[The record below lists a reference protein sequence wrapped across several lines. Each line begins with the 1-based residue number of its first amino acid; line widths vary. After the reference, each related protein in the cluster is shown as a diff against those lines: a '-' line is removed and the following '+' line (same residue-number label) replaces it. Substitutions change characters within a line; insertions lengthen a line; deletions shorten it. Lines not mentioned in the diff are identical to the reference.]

1 MLFNSM
7 ERSVCGFALFL
18 SSEAFSSFV
27 FPTWLASV
35 LDFFCAWRGFPTSS
49 ASVGMG
55 RSSGSG
61 DCEKAGPANAGP
73 RFALVVVFPLD
84 GVPLAP
90 AGLLAL
96 VPFPP
101 FFFRFGSALSLL
113 VSLPFSSFFVFVFPL
128 LLLQSISFPS
138 VDPFFGNVTSWV
150 LIVSNPGW
158 KNGTSSRPY
167 PSCFALGVLCC
178 SCTSRSTRSSSEAS
192 SVVTFIALHLPRVF
206 L

>member
-1 MLFNSM
+1 MRVLVSHWWWFFHLMAFRWHLQGCWLWS
-7 ERSVCGFALFL
+7 RSHL
-18 SSEAFSSFV
+18 
-27 FPTWLASV
+27 
-35 LDFFCAWRGFPTSS
+35 
-49 ASVGMG
+49 
-55 RSSGSG
+55 
-61 DCEKAGPANAGP
+61 
-73 RFALVVVFPLD
+73 
-84 GVPLAP
+84 
-90 AGLLAL
+90 
-96 VPFPP
+96 